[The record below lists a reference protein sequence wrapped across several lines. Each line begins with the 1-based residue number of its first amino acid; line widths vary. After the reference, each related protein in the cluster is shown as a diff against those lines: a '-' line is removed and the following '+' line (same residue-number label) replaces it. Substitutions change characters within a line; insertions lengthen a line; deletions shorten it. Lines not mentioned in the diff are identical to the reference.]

1 LNSPDTHF
9 ALSKLIELTNER
21 DVIALELLLAETILD
36 IMLKMDNNST
46 KAVVIYNSVDIR
58 KKQFSG
64 FSVGQK
70 VSEEPLSD
78 SFKEMLIQCISLGKH
93 CIYSVDSKPQSTLYP
108 LKNSLGQTIAVI
120 VLEGFLC
127 EPQEHKTI
135 TMLLQIYE
143 NFTTLINDNERDALT
158 GLLNRKTFELK
169 INKILARLLKTNQR
183 KDDNPQHVNFLA
195 IFDIDHF
202 KNVNDQFGHLIGDEV
217 LLMFSQLM
225 TKTFRINDP
234 LFRFGGEE
242 FVGVFECSNYRD
254 IQSMLNRFRESVS
267 QFVFPQVGRVTVSIG
282 YTEILAGDVSSHLI
296 DNADQAL
303 YFAKN
308 NGRNQICHHGQLIAD
323 GILEK
328 DKKIG
333 DIELF

>member
-1 LNSPDTHF
+1 
-9 ALSKLIELTNER
+9 
-21 DVIALELLLAETILD
+21 
-36 IMLKMDNNST
+36 
-46 KAVVIYNSVDIR
+46 
-58 KKQFSG
+58 
-64 FSVGQK
+64 
-70 VSEEPLSD
+70 
-78 SFKEMLIQCISLGKH
+78 
-93 CIYSVDSKPQSTLYP
+93 
-108 LKNSLGQTIAVI
+108 
-120 VLEGFLC
+120 
-127 EPQEHKTI
+127 
-135 TMLLQIYE
+135 
-143 NFTTLINDNERDALT
+143 
-158 GLLNRKTFELK
+158 
-169 INKILARLLKTNQR
+169 
-183 KDDNPQHVNFLA
+183 
-195 IFDIDHF
+195 
-202 KNVNDQFGHLIGDEV
+202 
-217 LLMFSQLM
+217 MFSQLM

-308 NGRNQICHHGQLIAD
+308 NGRNQICHHGQLISD